1 MKHSARLLALLAV
14 ALLVPQAGCND
25 PLRVSIP
32 FIVPPGAL
40 SDSAALETVRAG
52 AIGDFAIAYTGDHPD
67 GSGGVGEGVVMYGGL
82 LADEWVNSET
92 FPTRIEV
99 DARTIQVTNADVDL
113 WYRLLH
119 RARRAA
125 EVAAARFA
133 AVAPTDPGHAE
144 MLILAGY
151 TYIFFAETYCS
162 GVPVSKL
169 NDDGSITYGQ
179 PLTTAELLDTAV
191 ARFDAALAATT
202 DADLTSFASVGK
214 GRALVDRGQFAAATT
229 AVSAV
234 PTAFAYVN
242 EHTENTDRENNG
254 AFNGNVTDIRYAAAD
269 REGGNGFPFRFVP
282 DPRTQATLTV
292 TVDPPNPPDTAKGFD
307 GETPQWNQVRY
318 GERKA
323 PITVATGVEA
333 RLIEAEAALQAG
345 DTGAGGAFLTALNDP
360 RANPGE
366 RPYFN
371 PSPAVVG
378 DPVTAPIGVLPDLTT
393 TDITNAGGAVNLLFA
408 ERARWLWFT
417 AHRLGDLRRL
427 VRAIP
432 QGGYGRAE
440 NTVFPVGPYFKSG
453 SPPYGTDVNIPVPV
467 TEQNN
472 PNFTACL
479 DRLP

>member
-1 MKHSARLLALLAV
+1 MKHTARLLALLAV

-133 AVAPTDPGHAE
+133 AVAPGDPGHAE

-179 PLTTAELLDTAV
+179 PLTTAQLLDTAI

-214 GRALVDRGQFAAATT
+214 GRALVDRGQFAAAAT

-254 AFNGNVTDIRYAAAD
+254 VFNGNTTDIRYSAAD
-269 REGGNGFPFRFVP
+269 GEGGNGFPFRSVA
-282 DPRTQATLTV
+282 DPRTTQVLNGV
-292 TVDPPNPPDTAKGFD
+292 GFD
-307 GETPQWNQVRY
+307 GDTPQWNQLRY
-318 GERKA
+318 GDRKS

-345 DTGAGGAFLTALNDP
+345 DTGAGGTFLAALNDP
-360 RANPGE
+360 RANAGD
-366 RPYFN
+366 RVYLN

-378 DPVTAPIGVLPDLTT
+378 DPLTAPIGVLPDLTT

-440 NTVFPVGPYFKSG
+440 NTVFPVGPYFKPG